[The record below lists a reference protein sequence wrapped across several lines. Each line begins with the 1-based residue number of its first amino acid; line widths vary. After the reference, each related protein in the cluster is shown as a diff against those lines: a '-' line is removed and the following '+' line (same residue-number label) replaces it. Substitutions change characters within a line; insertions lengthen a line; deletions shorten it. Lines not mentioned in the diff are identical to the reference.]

1 MTGFYSS
8 DKRIMGWLHGWI
20 VRGCSTPHLR
30 EAERAMLA
38 AQLRIIRKRHGG
50 MVAQAYNRHLTWI
63 GSYPLKRG

>member
-8 DKRIMGWLHGWI
+8 DERVMRWLNGWI

-30 EAERAMLA
+30 EHERGMLA
-38 AQLRIIRKRHGG
+38 SQLRIIKRKHGSEL
-50 MVAQAYNRHLTWI
+50 AKSYNRHLTWV